1 MAVPEVVTALANNG
15 EFAIRD
21 VVIDEG
27 DKLKDIL
34 DLTDDYNGIFN
45 KHPSTQ
51 EIRSAMRSS
60 GNRSSLLG
68 KLMSEER
75 VGDKSFTSTPPAI
88 GRTVGK
94 EPTSRFG
101 YTPIGNAIEN
111 RGKRFTPK

>member
-1 MAVPEVVTALANNG
+1 
-15 EFAIRD
+15 
-21 VVIDEG
+21 
-27 DKLKDIL
+27 
-34 DLTDDYNGIFN
+34 
-45 KHPSTQ
+45 
-51 EIRSAMRSS
+51 
-60 GNRSSLLG
+60 
-68 KLMSEER
+68 MSEER

>member
-1 MAVPEVVTALANNG
+1 MRLKLVLLKSSVPEVVTALANNG

-51 EIRSAMRSS
+51 EIRSAMRGT
-60 GNRSSLLG
+60 GNQVLYL
-68 KLMSEER
+68 
-75 VGDKSFTSTPPAI
+75 
-88 GRTVGK
+88 
-94 EPTSRFG
+94 
-101 YTPIGNAIEN
+101 EN
-111 RGKRFTPK
+111 L